1 MIIHENTLTQVEL
14 KNILSQNKDKKLI
27 SLLIL
32 SRIKDNAII
41 GKIYFFIFEKSIS
54 SSFEK
59 DFLILELKKKNT
71 PEEIFFEDLAIKLN
85 DFHNDENVRLILK

>member
-14 KNILSQNKDKKLI
+14 KTILSLNEDKKLI

-32 SRIKDNAII
+32 NKIKDNSIV
-41 GKIYFFIFEKSIS
+41 GKNYFLIFEKSVS
-54 SSFEK
+54 MSFEK

-85 DFHNDENVRLILK
+85 DFHNDENVLSI

>member
-1 MIIHENTLTQVEL
+1 VIIHENTLTQVEL
-14 KNILSQNKDKKLI
+14 KTILSLNEDKKLI

-32 SRIKDNAII
+32 NKIKDNSIV
-41 GKIYFFIFEKSIS
+41 GKNYFLIFEKSVS
-54 SSFEK
+54 MSFEK

-85 DFHNDENVRLILK
+85 DFHNDENVLSI